1 MGIRP
6 RKARSQYMRTHGV
19 GIAPYDA
26 LVSINVPHEKAHA
39 AVQVLETEV
48 FDRLATKQDL
58 IALESRLTLALTVRV
73 GAMLA
78 ASIGLVLAAIKA
90 FH

>member
-1 MGIRP
+1 MEI
-6 RKARSQYMRTHGV
+6 
-19 GIAPYDA
+19 GIALYDA
-26 LVSINVPHEKAHA
+26 LVSINVPNEKAHA
-39 AVQVLETEV
+39 IVQALEQEM

-58 IALESRLTLALTVRV
+58 TEFESRLTLALTVRF

-78 ASIGLVLAAIKA
+78 ASIGLVLAALKA